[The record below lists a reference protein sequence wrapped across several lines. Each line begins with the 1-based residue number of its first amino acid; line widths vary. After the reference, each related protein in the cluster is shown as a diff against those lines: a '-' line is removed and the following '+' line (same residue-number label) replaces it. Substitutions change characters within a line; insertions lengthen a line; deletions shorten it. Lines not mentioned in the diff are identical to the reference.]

1 MPIKNKEKKKEYDIL
16 YYQKTK
22 EDRKEYD
29 RLKYLNNKETI
40 KEQVRLYQINNKE
53 KIKEHNQT
61 DKRKKSHRISQWKI
75 RGIFCFDWNLLYDVF
90 VSTKNCEFCN
100 VELTIDKKTKSTT
113 RCLDHDHSITD
124 RFNIRGVLCHSC
136 NNKDVFKQTTT
147 NSL

>member
-1 MPIKNKEKKKEYDIL
+1 MPLKNKEDRNEYQRL

-53 KIKEHNQT
+53 KIKEYRQT
-61 DKRKKSHRISQWKI
+61 EAYKKSFRISKWKQY
-75 RGIFCFDWNLLYDVF
+75 GILCFDFDLLYDLF

-113 RCLDHDHSITD
+113 RCLDHDHNITD
-124 RFNIRGVLCHSC
+124 KFNIRGVLCHSC
-136 NNKDVFKQTTT
+136 NRKDVLK
-147 NSL
+147 